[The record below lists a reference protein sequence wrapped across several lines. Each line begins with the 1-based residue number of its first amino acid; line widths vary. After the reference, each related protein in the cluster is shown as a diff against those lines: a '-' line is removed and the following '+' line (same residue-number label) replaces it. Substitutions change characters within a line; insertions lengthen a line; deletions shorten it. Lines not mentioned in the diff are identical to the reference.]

1 MVPGALTHTSQTE
14 ARQDH
19 TVSTAPAIKMANFD
33 WLKKIGATDAAV
45 AAVND
50 QPSLLINVLVVLI
63 GLGLECLLVWYIHF
77 ATLKPEQRKKK
88 VKKPAGDNAKG
99 AAGRK

>member
-1 MVPGALTHTSQTE
+1 
-14 ARQDH
+14 
-19 TVSTAPAIKMANFD
+19 MANFD

-45 AAVND
+45 AAVNS

-88 VKKPAGDNAKG
+88 AKKPAGDNAKG